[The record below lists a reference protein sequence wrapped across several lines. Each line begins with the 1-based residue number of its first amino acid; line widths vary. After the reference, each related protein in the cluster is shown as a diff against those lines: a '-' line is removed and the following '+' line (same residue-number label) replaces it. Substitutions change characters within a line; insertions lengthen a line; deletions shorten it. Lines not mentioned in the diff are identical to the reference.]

1 MRSNKDNVDKPLEG
15 KGDLSEAKE
24 IKQIA
29 TDLEKLKSDFD
40 DETIQLM
47 KEQFDKDK
55 KPGEGFLDYIK
66 RQPDDFFKNLRVELS
81 RETMLDMLKNEYPVT
96 YLKYIDNLD
105 RLDTESLRQIL
116 NNLYKDRVPFSKG
129 GTSNYK
135 KHLRTKP

>member
-81 RETMLDMLKNEYPVT
+81 RESMLDMLKNEYPVT

-116 NNLYKDRVPFSKG
+116 NNLDKDRVPFSKG

-135 KHLRTKP
+135 KHLRKP

>member
-1 MRSNKDNVDKPLEG
+1 MRSTKDNVDKPLEG

-116 NNLYKDRVPFSKG
+116 NNLDKDRVPFSKC

-135 KHLRTKP
+135 KHLRKP

>member
-105 RLDTESLRQIL
+105 RLDTESIRQIL
-116 NNLYKDRVPFSKG
+116 NHWDKDRVP
-129 GTSNYK
+129 
-135 KHLRTKP
+135 L

>member
-55 KPGEGFLDYIK
+55 KPAL
-66 RQPDDFFKNLRVELS
+66 
-81 RETMLDMLKNEYPVT
+81 
-96 YLKYIDNLD
+96 
-105 RLDTESLRQIL
+105 TEKL
-116 NNLYKDRVPFSKG
+116 G
-129 GTSNYK
+129 
-135 KHLRTKP
+135 

>member
-66 RQPDDFFKNLRVELS
+66 RLYSDGHGSTSESIFHD
-81 RETMLDMLKNEYPVT
+81 
-96 YLKYIDNLD
+96 IDNLD
-105 RLDTESLRQIL
+105 TKRPLSWSII
-116 NNLYKDRVPFSKG
+116 
-129 GTSNYK
+129 TS
-135 KHLRTKP
+135 PSS